1 MAYYRTTVRHDKVA
15 GQQSTVEDGKLYLIF
30 VLMLLDKLIET
41 MVGLD
46 IASLLEHNFIKVL
59 YDVGEGRHSVFSI
72 YGNTNTTQINTTVHF

>member
-1 MAYYRTTVRHDKVA
+1 MLA
-15 GQQSTVEDGKLYLIF
+15 GIHITVEGRKPYLIL
-30 VLMLLDKLIET
+30 VLVFLDKLIET

-72 YGNTNTTQINTTVHF
+72 YGNKHNT